1 MSYRHPRYHNQKTL
15 LEPYQAMGLALF
27 VLIPLPLAILFIAG
41 AVNSAPTD
49 TYTQSNYSMSLER
62 AK

>member
-15 LEPYQAMGLALF
+15 LEPYEAMALALF
-27 VLIPLPLAILFIAG
+27 VLIPLPLALLFIAG
-41 AVNSAPTD
+41 AANSAPID
-49 TYTQSNYSMSLER
+49 AYTQSNYSIPLER